1 MSTEK
6 AFQIFDQLVSSI
18 GLYNCESWL
27 SLVMTK
33 KSFDNCDSIMSYW
46 ETFKLETL
54 NQKISRMVLGVQKKS
69 SRIATLGELGR
80 FPLFVK
86 GLSHVLK
93 YYANICKSEG
103 NGSLI
108 GHTKREMKNVENPNI
123 ITWFS
128 RVEKI
133 KTSLGIKYSK
143 FLKSDAIGQII
154 KKQIKSKFEQ
164 FWLNEIKKVKLGDDN
179 KNHNKLRFYSQIKGC
194 FKKEPYIDLVP
205 NRSQRADLTR
215 IRISASRLGI
225 ETLRYTKIPKEKR
238 YCNYYTPL
246 ILTIP

>member
-1 MSTEK
+1 
-6 AFQIFDQLVSSI
+6 
-18 GLYNCESWL
+18 
-27 SLVMTK
+27 
-33 KSFDNCDSIMSYW
+33 MSYW

-108 GHTKREMKNVENPNI
+108 GHTKREMKNVENPSI

-205 NRSQRADLTR
+205 DHSVLTLPE
-215 IRISASRLGI
+215 LGSV
-225 ETLRYTKIPKEKR
+225 PVV
-238 YCNYYTPL
+238 
-246 ILTIP
+246 